1 MSLETSS
8 HFPEHT
14 FRLTVSFALLSRS
27 WSSLHNQILEKLDR
41 TEKQLEVIKAE
52 NRQLMDM
59 VKQLL
64 HRAPKRRKVLVQF
77 LINTHSCD
85 EQLRMT
91 ASTFLTSELLLSVCC
106 VHWNK
111 TLKRFLNGAVL
122 TFLCSTNLSVVFQV
136 NLQVFPFRSCCL
148 SRSLNTCVSSSSVF
162 SFELLV
168 FVRCPSLLRW

>member
-8 HFPEHT
+8 RFPEHT
-14 FRLTVSFALLSRS
+14 FRLTVSSQYYLDRLSRLR
-27 WSSLHNQILEKLDR
+27 SSLHNQILDKLDR

-91 ASTFLTSELLLSVCC
+91 ASTFLKSEQFCC
-106 VHWNK
+106 Q
-111 TLKRFLNGAVL
+111 F
-122 TFLCSTNLSVVFQV
+122 VVFTETK
-136 NLQVFPFRSCCL
+136 R
-148 SRSLNTCVSSSSVF
+148 
-162 SFELLV
+162 
-168 FVRCPSLLRW
+168 

>member
-1 MSLETSS
+1 MAITKHKSVQQMRKDYGELICSSLRISPMPNTPLPSERLP
-8 HFPEHT
+8 PEQSTCIKNPVPDVTGNLQPLPGTHIQT
-14 FRLTVSFALLSRS
+14 YSVLYYLDRLSRLR
-27 WSSLHNQILEKLDR
+27 SSLHNQILEKLDR

-77 LINTHSCD
+77 LISNTHSCD

-106 VHWNK
+106 VH
-111 TLKRFLNGAVL
+111 
-122 TFLCSTNLSVVFQV
+122 
-136 NLQVFPFRSCCL
+136 
-148 SRSLNTCVSSSSVF
+148 
-162 SFELLV
+162 
-168 FVRCPSLLRW
+168 